1 MKALNPAAEAQLAAR
16 VFALGFLCGACGAV
30 RNQSNRNDNLATT
43 RTLPARDC
51 RGRFVAR
58 AGVARAVVPPARPA
72 RPMQARDR
80 RGRFVSRTESAPSW
94 YVFSAE
100 AYRIPGEPPTM
111 PVALTVPTASP
122 APATPAAR
130 KRRWFMR
137 GDLES
142 ALLVLLITLVSS
154 FYTAHLP
161 RPQW

>member
-16 VFALGFLCGACGAV
+16 VFALGFLCGAV
-30 RNQSNRNDNLATT
+30 RNQPNRNDMLATA

-58 AGVARAVVPPARPA
+58 AGGARAVISPARPA

-80 RGRFVSRTESAPSW
+80 RGRFVSRTASAPSW

-100 AYRIPGEPPTM
+100 AYRIPGEPPTIL
-111 PVALTVPTASP
+111 VAPTPSP
-122 APATPAAR
+122 APAATAAR
-130 KRRWFMR
+130 KRRWFTR
-137 GDLES
+137 SNLES

-154 FYTAHLP
+154 SYAAHLP